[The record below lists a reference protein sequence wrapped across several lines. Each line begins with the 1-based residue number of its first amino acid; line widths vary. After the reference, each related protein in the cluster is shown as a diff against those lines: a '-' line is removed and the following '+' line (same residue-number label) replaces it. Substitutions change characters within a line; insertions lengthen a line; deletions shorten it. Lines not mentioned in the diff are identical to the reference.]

1 MRHRERPRSEPG
13 TSKTR
18 RKRDSLA
25 LQALGEALVD
35 LSPEDLECL
44 ALPDRLRQAVL
55 DARQI
60 KKHEA
65 LRRQRQYIGRL
76 MRDVDAEPIR
86 QFLEAR
92 SDSRRQ
98 STGLFHAAEEWRR
111 RLLDGGTETVS
122 ECVDSLGVDPQKL
135 ADKLAAVRR
144 AQTESLRKGAARDL
158 FRFLHEA
165 IRARAPG
172 GDR

>member
-1 MRHRERPRSEPG
+1 
-13 TSKTR
+13 
-18 RKRDSLA
+18 
-25 LQALGEALVD
+25 
-35 LSPEDLECL
+35 
-44 ALPDRLRQAVL
+44 
-55 DARQI
+55 
-60 KKHEA
+60 
-65 LRRQRQYIGRL
+65 